1 MKNKILITGG
11 AGFISS
17 YLIKKIKNKKN
28 LILVERRKIKN

>member
-28 LILVERRKIKN
+28 LILVERQEEK